1 MRSMGQVM
9 EQCLASDKEMTEK
22 SRGDTDLS
30 NILLGQLIL
39 NIENKLSLQHA
50 GLGDDYLKP
59 YEVS

>member
-1 MRSMGQVM
+1 M